1 MNYAPHTRTRTLDR
15 ALMARVNRVAH
26 AQAIR
31 QEAQIKADLLRR
43 LQSASDDGVPMSG
56 IHAMI
61 ARLEETSPID

>member
-1 MNYAPHTRTRTLDR
+1 
-15 ALMARVNRVAH
+15 MARVNRVAH

-61 ARLEETSPID
+61 ARLEETSPIE